1 MYQDE
6 RCEKAGA
13 NPSARTAREKVAG
26 SIHDVLALSIVRLAY
41 VLQNR
46 QQSLSDEL
54 LSLHDL
60 ESSEFTREFCFVS
73 DVHLLRAS

>member
-6 RCEKAGA
+6 RYEKAGA

-26 SIHDVLALSIVRLAY
+26 SIQDVWALSVVRLAY

-46 QQSLSDEL
+46 QQSLSDDL
-54 LSLHDL
+54 LSLQDL
-60 ESSEFTREFCFVS
+60 ESSEFTVNFDLLLNVR
-73 DVHLLRAS
+73 LLRAS

>member
-26 SIHDVLALSIVRLAY
+26 SIQDVLALSVVRLAY
-41 VLQNR
+41 VLQDR
-46 QQSLSDEL
+46 QQHLSDDL
-54 LSLHDL
+54 LTLQDL
-60 ESSEFTREFCFVS
+60 ESSELTVNFA
-73 DVHLLRAS
+73 L